1 MRWHRVM
8 AIARKEVIQIRRD
21 LRSLLLILAMPLLLM
36 LAFGYGVS
44 FDIKHI
50 PVFVY
55 DREGSQ
61 QSQDL
66 LKHFQASE
74 YFSVVQSVASYA
86 ELVQALDAGWCRV
99 AIVVPSDFSEKLKT
113 GGPVGVQA
121 LLDATDNNT
130 ANVSIGYGEA
140 VIQTY
145 NRKVQLEWLQRHGQL
160 TLQPAVSVDA
170 RTWFN
175 EDLESTANIVPGVIA
190 IVMAVIGSFLT
201 SLTIAR
207 EWERGTMEQL
217 MSTPVT
223 PLEVMV
229 GKLVP
234 YFVIGLFDTALC
246 AGIGV
251 WWFLVPF
258 RGQWSVFV
266 FSATLFLTVV
276 LSLGYCISVVA
287 KSQLAASQTALLA
300 TFLPAFL
307 LSGFIYPIDQMPSV
321 IQLITR
327 LIPAR
332 YFMTISRDVFLKG
345 TSIALLRDELLALG
359 IFAALLTLLATRAF
373 HKKLS

>member
-1 MRWHRVM
+1 MQWHRLK

-21 LRSLLLILAMPLLLM
+21 LRSLLIIVAMPLLLM
-36 LAFGYGVS
+36 HAFGYGVS

-50 PVFVY
+50 PMFVY

-61 QSQDL
+61 RSQDL

-74 YFSVVQSVASYA
+74 YFSVVQSVGSYA

-99 AIVVPSDFSEKLKT
+99 AIVIPSDFSERLKT

-130 ANVSIGYGEA
+130 ANVSVGYSEA
-140 VIQTY
+140 VIQSY
-145 NRKVQLEWLQRHGQL
+145 NRKIQLEWLQRHGQI

-175 EDLESTANIVPGVIA
+175 EDLESTANIVPGVVA

-217 MSTPVT
+217 LSTPVT
-223 PLEVMV
+223 PLEVMI

-246 AGIGV
+246 AGIGI
-251 WWFLVPF
+251 WWFDV
-258 RGQWSVFV
+258 RGQWSVFI
-266 FSATLFLTVV
+266 FSSTLFLTVV
-276 LSLGYCISVVA
+276 LSLGYFISVVA
-287 KSQLAASQTALLA
+287 KSQLAASQAALIA

-307 LSGFIYPIDQMPSV
+307 LSGFIYPIDQMPAV
-321 IQLITR
+321 IQLITH

-345 TSIALLRDELLALG
+345 TSIDLIFDELLALG
-359 IFAALLTLLATRAF
+359 LFAIVLTFLATRAF